1 VISSAHYL
9 HLALRPGLSPHPGSS
24 LNLPTRQ
31 FLMVGPL
38 REEEE
43 GNTLLIISLR
53 DIKGT
58 RNIPLLLNPARGLK
72 KKS

>member
-1 VISSAHYL
+1 
-9 HLALRPGLSPHPGSS
+9 
-24 LNLPTRQ
+24 
-31 FLMVGPL
+31 MVGPL